1 MHKRGHPTHQR
12 VFAEV
17 AGRPGDYCHDEAV
30 WIVAEMADDDD
41 WPESVDLLE
50 RALDVCDW
58 NGCGRERTHSWHG
71 DPDAH
76 EHDPKWSCHSFTPL
90 VTP

>member
-1 MHKRGHPTHQR
+1 MSHPLLIKVLR
-12 VFAEV
+12 DVYWEEEAE
-17 AGRPGDYCHDEAV
+17 APRAPS
-30 WIVAEMADDDD
+30 EMVYAIPPAIADR
-41 WPESVDLLE
+41 LE